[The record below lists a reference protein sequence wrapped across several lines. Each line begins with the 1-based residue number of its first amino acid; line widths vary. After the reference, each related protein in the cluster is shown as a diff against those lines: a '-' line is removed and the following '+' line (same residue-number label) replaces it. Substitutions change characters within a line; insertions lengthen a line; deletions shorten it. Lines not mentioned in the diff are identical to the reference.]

1 MLREEE
7 KGGLVV
13 TSPALNDGAE
23 NRGQDRGHD
32 RGEQNG
38 RQQGDRVWRN
48 EELVAELVKQGCVV
62 TPALVGPGIK
72 PVRSAEATRK
82 QRARDKQDQ
91 KGLRQINLVAPNDP
105 AAREFL
111 INASKQIGSK
121 RILKALRAALDNPD
135 VVKIGQKVLKLKG
148 DAGADVRRTLG
159 L

>member
-1 MLREEE
+1 
-7 KGGLVV
+7 
-13 TSPALNDGAE
+13 
-23 NRGQDRGHD
+23 
-32 RGEQNG
+32 
-38 RQQGDRVWRN
+38 VWQS
-48 EELVAELVKQGCVV
+48 EELIAELVKQGCVV
-62 TPALVGPGIK
+62 TPALVGPGSK

-82 QRARDKQDQ
+82 QRARAKQDQ

-135 VVKIGQKVLKLKG
+135 LVKIGQKVLKLNG
-148 DAGADVRRTLG
+148 EAGADVRRALG

>member
-7 KGGLVV
+7 RGGLVV
-13 TSPALNDGAE
+13 TSPALNEGSE
-23 NRGQDRGHD
+23 NRGRGRD
-32 RGEQNG
+32 EQSY

-82 QRARDKQDQ
+82 QRERDRKD
-91 KGLRQINLVAPNDP
+91 KEGLRQINLIAPDDP

-135 VVKIGQKVLKLKG
+135 VVKIGQKVLRLRG
-148 DAGADVRRTLG
+148 EAGIVVRRALG

>member
-7 KGGLVV
+7 RGGLVV
-13 TSPALNDGAE
+13 TSPALNEGA
-23 NRGQDRGHD
+23 NNHGQDRDGQ
-32 RGEQNG
+32 GSQ
-38 RQQGDRVWRN
+38 QQGDRVWRN
-48 EELVAELVKQGCVV
+48 EELVAELVKQGCVI

-82 QRARDKQDQ
+82 QRERDKQDK

-111 INASKQIGSK
+111 INASKQIGTK

-148 DAGADVRRTLG
+148 EAGIGVRRALG

>member
-1 MLREEE
+1 
-7 KGGLVV
+7 V

-23 NRGQDRGHD
+23 NRGQDREQA
-32 RGEQNG
+32 RGEQDG

-82 QRARDKQDQ
+82 QRERDKQDK

-111 INASKQIGSK
+111 INVSKQIGSK

-135 VVKIGQKVLKLKG
+135 IVKIGQKVLKLKG
-148 DAGADVRRTLG
+148 EAGIGVRRALG